1 MGEKVE
7 SFLFSIYRKFT
18 LQCKFLNLNVDDAFE
33 ENGMAG
39 SFHESKSSAG
49 TPLEARQ
56 CDRISVIAISFI

>member
-33 ENGMAG
+33 ENGLG
-39 SFHESKSSAG
+39 SFHESNKSSAE

-56 CDRISVIAISFI
+56 CDRISVIAINFI